1 MSKVSISDKEVV
13 YDGRTTV
20 TKVTYAIEKEGK
32 RNEQTREVIQRPN
45 AATCLLYNPEAQTVL
60 LTRQVRITTHLHGN
74 ESGLLLEATA
84 GLLEDGESP
93 DATMLR
99 EIKEETGY
107 EVTAIKKLF
116 AAYSSPGAFTELVHY
131 FVAEY
136 SPEQKKAAGGG
147 LEEEGEDIEIVELP
161 FTEALQQV
169 EQGTIQDA
177 KTILLLQYVAWKGL
191 LKG

>member
-1 MSKVSISDKEVV
+1 MSQLSISKTEVV
-13 YDGRTTV
+13 YDERTRLS
-20 TKVTYAIEKEGK
+20 KVTYAVEKNGQQK
-32 RNEQTREVIQRPN
+32 EQTREVVQRPN
-45 AATCLLYNPEAQTVL
+45 AATCLLYNPEVQTII
-60 LTRQVRITTHLHGN
+60 LTRQVRIATHLNGN
-74 ESGLLLEATA
+74 EGGLLLEAPA
-84 GLLEDGESP
+84 GLLEEGEAP

-99 EIKEETGY
+99 EITEETGY
-107 EVTAIKKLF
+107 EVTAVKKLF

-136 SPEQKKAAGGG
+136 RPEQKKEKGGG

-177 KTILLLQYVAWKGL
+177 KTILLLHYAAMKGL
-191 LKG
+191 LDD